1 VFGGASPIFGID
13 TKTKS
18 EDEVAWL
25 DDASMKV
32 GERSKSNLMSPP
44 CDFNR
49 SRGAPCSA
57 LVDSISRRA
66 TPKV

>member
-1 VFGGASPIFGID
+1 MFGGASPIFRID

-32 GERSKSNLMSPP
+32 GERSKLNLMSLPVVTQLFK
-44 CDFNR
+44 CEISSR
-49 SRGAPCSA
+49 SLLR
-57 LVDSISRRA
+57 
-66 TPKV
+66 